1 MTDIR
6 PPESTPRTTQ
16 DVTAEQ
22 FVEKLRNA
30 LRKDGDFPAS
40 AKIVSE
46 LRMLTSD
53 PRTTANQITE
63 IILREPSLGTR
74 VLHLVNSSFYRRA
87 KPIMT
92 VSQAVVQIGM
102 KPLADL
108 CAGLVLLQKFVPT
121 ARRGGAFANCLQ
133 KTILTSLL
141 SSSLTSETKTSLGAP
156 AAPSKG
162 DECGFLAGSFAELGT
177 LLLAYYFPQVY
188 ESALKRADQKRVDL
202 QQAITEITGLSP
214 LQLSLEVVNALDLPP
229 FYRDV
234 LQASLGKV
242 PETLPGG
249 GLPNERNDV
258 LRVAKSVQSAREISD
273 VLVTSK
279 NQAELERALATAQNS
294 LNVPSRALEKIIGE
308 LPQVFKKQCECIEL
322 TLPAL
327 PPFVSSYSQTKS
339 ESGGTAQPA
348 GIKTDEFMQYV
359 EEIRQAVE
367 SGEST
372 ASIITTVME
381 TLAWN
386 IKFDRVLLLLL
397 GQGRRRLSGR
407 MLLGKGDA
415 IDPKKIDRSLG
426 ADAGPHASDAQAFR
440 EGRPVF
446 RGDSVLPDGWPIAAI
461 PIGFGQRAIGVI
473 YADRIS
479 EAAGDLSEREQAA
492 ILVLAELLD
501 RSVGMS
507 S

>member
-1 MTDIR
+1 MT
-6 PPESTPRTTQ
+6 ESPSSESSSNL
-16 DVTAEQ
+16 DKTAEQ

-63 IILREPSLGTR
+63 VILREPSLGTR

-102 KPLADL
+102 KPLAEL

-141 SSSLTSETKTSLGAP
+141 SSSLSSEAKNSGGAAT
-156 AAPSKG
+156 AAPSKS

-188 ESALKRADQKRVDL
+188 DSALKRAEQKRVDL
-202 QQAITEITGLSP
+202 QQAIREITGLSP
-214 LQLSLEVVNALDLPP
+214 LQLSLEVVNALDLPE
-229 FYRDV
+229 FYRHV
-234 LQASLGKV
+234 LQASLGK
-242 PETLPGG
+242 PAESSSP
-249 GLPNERNDV
+249 GLPTERNEV
-258 LRVAKSVQSAREISD
+258 ARVAKSVQSAQDISD

-279 NQAELERALATAQNS
+279 NQQDLERVLASVKAN
-294 LNVPSRALEKIIGE
+294 LNIATKAVERIVGE

-327 PPFVSSYSQTKS
+327 PPFVSTYLEPDKADASA
-339 ESGGTAQPA
+339 TAKKDAP
-348 GIKTDEFMQYV
+348 GTDEFMQYV

-386 IKFDRVLLLLL
+386 LRFDRVLLLLL
-397 GQGRRRLSGR
+397 GAGRKRLAGR
-407 MLLGKGDA
+407 MLLGKTGNL
-415 IDPKKIDRSLG
+415 DPKKIERPLG
-426 ADAGPHASDAQAFR
+426 AEASPRACDAQAFK
-440 EGRPVF
+440 EGRSVF
-446 RGDSVLPDGWPIAAI
+446 RGDPVLEGGWPLVAL

-473 YADRIS
+473 YADRAS
-479 EAAGDLSEREQAA
+479 ENAAELSEREQAA
-492 ILVLAELLD
+492 IAVLAELLD